1 MSKVLNRFER
11 RDTII
16 AVFSMVLGVIGVLT
30 KVFLKSSL
38 TQNREMGLTA
48 PVFTLEN
55 LGAYV
60 VFALLCYVVLQKIL
74 DFLVKIVIYEQQSSK
89 KMHKNL
95 FIKVF
100 IFTFYLS
107 LI

>member
-74 DFLVKIVIYEQQSSK
+74 TSMNNNRQRKCTRIY
-89 KMHKNL
+89 L
-95 FIKVF
+95 
-100 IFTFYLS
+100 
-107 LI
+107 